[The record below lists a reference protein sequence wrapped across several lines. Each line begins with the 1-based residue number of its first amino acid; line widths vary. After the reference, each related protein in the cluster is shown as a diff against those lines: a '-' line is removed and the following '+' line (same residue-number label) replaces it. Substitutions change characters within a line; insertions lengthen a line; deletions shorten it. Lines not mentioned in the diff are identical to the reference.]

1 MVIVV
6 VAAEEAVVAAVVV
19 VMLDQ
24 EIGTVQ
30 GTVFGVAIIRA
41 SVL

>member
-6 VAAEEAVVAAVVV
+6 VVAEEAVVVVAVE
-19 VMLDQ
+19 VMLGQ

-30 GTVFGVAIIRA
+30 GN
-41 SVL
+41 L